1 MGDDGRQFQEF
12 RARRV
17 DGTSP
22 DGLEDAAA
30 QSRLTHDR
38 MSAEESRLFPEIC
51 KGDIK
56 RHKAF
61 LIIRN
66 NILRMWFDEPRIQ
79 LTLEKI
85 MEKLNQVEPQYATD
99 ERILAGK
106 IFLYLERYGY
116 INFGVFKRLTT
127 PLGSKKDKPRIIVI
141 GAGIAGIIAARQL
154 QYFGFETIILEGRS
168 RVGGRIATFRKNGF
182 IADLGAMVV
191 TGLGGNP
198 VSVLQAQTN
207 LDLVPVKHKCPMYE
221 CSQNVLAN
229 SFLKPFELINYRRRY
244 LRVPKAKDEVVE
256 REFNRLLEACSYVA
270 QTLDE
275 DVDEKKQPY
284 SLGDVLEQLIRAQEK
299 AVREKY
305 LQHLREISKMKESLR
320 TILTKMCDVR
330 TKCVNLH
337 KEYSDVLQV
346 PDNGNVLE
354 EFIIRDVA
362 KNLVVATEEYARFE
376 AQAGQ
381 LKEQIRLAEDNP
393 PPRLYLSVADR
404 RILDW
409 HMANLEFANAAP
421 LNCLSLKY
429 WDQDDEYEFTGC
441 HLTVRNG
448 YSILPLALCEN
459 QNIRLKRIVKKISY
473 NKTGIEVSVENGED
487 AKNEM
492 IETYRAEA
500 VLITVPLGVL
510 KENVIIFDPPLPEDK
525 QSAIDRVGFGNLN
538 KVVLC
543 FDKIFWDANHTLFAH
558 VNASTSSRG
567 ELFLFWCFT
576 KPPVLIA
583 LVAGDAAN
591 VVECATDDVIIG
603 RTLVVLRNIFGS
615 VTVPSPKESL
625 VTRWKSDPFARGSYS
640 YVAVGAT
647 GDDYDTL
654 ARPIQCPGDKIS
666 RVYFAGEHTNRNYPA
681 TVHGSLLSGL
691 REARRI
697 ADAFLG
703 SIYEISAP

>member
-1 MGDDGRQFQEF
+1 MGDDGRQHQEF

-17 DGTSP
+17 DGTIP

-38 MSAEESRLFPEIC
+38 MSAEETRLFPEVC

-66 NILRMWFDEPRIQ
+66 NALRMWFDEPRVQ
-79 LTLEKI
+79 LTFEKI

-116 INFGVFKRLTT
+116 INFGVFKRLTS
-127 PLGSKKDKPRIIVI
+127 PLGTKKDKPRIIVI

-168 RVGGRIATFRKNGF
+168 RVGGRIATFRKNNF
-182 IADLGAMVV
+182 VADLGAMVV

-198 VSVLQAQTN
+198 VSVLQTQTN

-221 CSQNVLAN
+221 CSQNV
-229 SFLKPFELINYRRRY
+229 
-244 LRVPKAKDEVVE
+244 VPKAKDEVVE
-256 REFNRLLEACSYVA
+256 REFNRLLEACSYLA
-270 QTLDE
+270 HTLDDE
-275 DVDEKKQPY
+275 VDGKKQYY

-305 LQHLREISKMKESLR
+305 VQHLREISKMKESLR
-320 TILTKMCDVR
+320 ALLTKMCDVR
-330 TKCVNLH
+330 TNCVRLN
-337 KEYSDVLQV
+337 KEYSEVLQV
-346 PDNGNVLE
+346 PDNANVLE

-362 KNLVVATEEYARFE
+362 KNLVVTTEEYARLE
-376 AQAGQ
+376 TRAAQ

-393 PPRLYLSVADR
+393 PPRLYLSVTDR

-421 LNCLSLKY
+421 LNCLSLKF

-448 YSILPLALCEN
+448 YSNLPVALCEN
-459 QNIRLKRIVKKISY
+459 QNIRLKRIVKKITY
-473 NKTGIEVSVENGED
+473 NKSAVEVSVENGED
-487 AKNEM
+487 SKNDM

-500 VLITVPLGVL
+500 VLVTVPLGVL

-525 QSAIDRVGFGNLN
+525 QSAIERVGFGNLN

-576 KPPVLIA
+576 KPPILIA

-615 VTVPSPKESL
+615 VAVPSPKESL

-640 YVAVGAT
+640 YVAVGAS

-654 ARPIQCPGDKIS
+654 ARPVEYPGDKIP

-681 TVHGSLLSGL
+681 TVHGALLSGL
-691 REARRI
+691 REARRV

>member
-1 MGDDGRQFQEF
+1 MGDDGRHHHEF

-17 DGTSP
+17 DGTNP

-38 MSAEESRLFPEIC
+38 MSAEESRLFPDIC

-66 NILRMWFDEPRIQ
+66 NILRMWFDEPRVQ
-79 LTLEKI
+79 LVLEKV
-85 MEKLNQVEPQYATD
+85 MEKLTQVEPQYATE
-99 ERILAGK
+99 ERVLAGK

-116 INFGVFKRLTT
+116 INFGVFKRITI
-127 PLGSKKDKPRIIVI
+127 PIGSKKEQPRVIII

-154 QYFGFETIILEGRS
+154 QYFGFDTIVLEGRS

-198 VSVLQAQTN
+198 VSVLQTQTN

-221 CSQNVLAN
+221 CSQNV
-229 SFLKPFELINYRRRY
+229 
-244 LRVPKAKDEVVE
+244 VPKAKDEVVE
-256 REFNRLLEACSYVA
+256 REFNRLLEACSYLA

-275 DVDEKKQPY
+275 DINGKKQPY

-305 LQHLREISKMKESLR
+305 LQHLREITKMKESLR
-320 TILTKMCDVR
+320 TILTSMCEIR
-330 TKCVNLH
+330 NKCVTLH

-354 EFIIRDVA
+354 EFVIRDVA
-362 KNLVVATEEYARFE
+362 KNLVITTEDYTRLET
-376 AQAGQ
+376 QAEQ
-381 LKEQIRLAEDNP
+381 LKEQIRVAEDNP

-409 HMANLEFANAAP
+409 HIANLEFANAAP

-441 HLTVRNG
+441 HLTIRNG

-459 QNIRLKRIVKKISY
+459 QNIKLKRSVKKITY
-473 NKTGIEVSVENGED
+473 NKTGVEVIVTNTED
-487 AKNEM
+487 PKNE
-492 IETYRAEA
+492 IPETYRAAA
-500 VLITVPLGVL
+500 VLVTVPLGVL
-510 KENVIIFDPPLPEDK
+510 KENIIQFDPPLLEEK
-525 QSAIDRVGFGNLN
+525 QSAIDRLGFGNLN

-543 FDKIFWDANHTLFAH
+543 FDKVFWDSNHTLFAH

-615 VTVPSPKESL
+615 AAVPSPKESL

-640 YVAVGAT
+640 YVAVGAS
-647 GDDYDTL
+647 GDDYDIL
-654 ARPIQCPGDKIS
+654 SRPVEYPGDRIP
-666 RVYFAGEHTNRNYPA
+666 RLYFAGEHTNRNYPA
-681 TVHGSLLSGL
+681 TVHGALLSGL

-703 SIYEISAP
+703 SIYEVSAP

>member
-1 MGDDGRQFQEF
+1 MGDDGRQHQEF

-17 DGTSP
+17 DGTIP

-38 MSAEESRLFPEIC
+38 MSAEETRLFPEVC

-66 NILRMWFDEPRIQ
+66 NALRMWFDEPRVQ
-79 LTLEKI
+79 LTFEKI

-116 INFGVFKRLTT
+116 INFGVFKRLTI
-127 PLGSKKDKPRIIVI
+127 PLGTKKDKPRIIVI

-168 RVGGRIATFRKNGF
+168 RVGGRIATFRKNNF
-182 IADLGAMVV
+182 VADLGAMVV

-198 VSVLQAQTN
+198 VSVLQTQTN

-221 CSQNVLAN
+221 CSQNV
-229 SFLKPFELINYRRRY
+229 
-244 LRVPKAKDEVVE
+244 VPKAKDEVVE
-256 REFNRLLEACSYVA
+256 REFNRLLEACSYLA
-270 QTLDE
+270 HTLDDE
-275 DVDEKKQPY
+275 VDGKKQYY

-305 LQHLREISKMKESLR
+305 VQHLREISKMKESLR
-320 TILTKMCDVR
+320 AILTKMCDVR
-330 TKCVNLH
+330 TNCVRLN
-337 KEYSDVLQV
+337 KEYSEVLQV
-346 PDNGNVLE
+346 PDNANVLE

-362 KNLVVATEEYARFE
+362 KNLVVTTEEYARLE
-376 AQAGQ
+376 TQAAQ

-393 PPRLYLSVADR
+393 PPRLYLSVTDR

-421 LNCLSLKY
+421 LNCLSLKF

-448 YSILPLALCEN
+448 YSNLPVALCEN
-459 QNIRLKRIVKKISY
+459 QNIRLKRIVKKITY
-473 NKTGIEVSVENGED
+473 NKSAVEVSVENGED
-487 AKNEM
+487 SKNDM

-500 VLITVPLGVL
+500 VLVTVPLGVL
-510 KENVIIFDPPLPEDK
+510 KENVIVFDPPLPEDK
-525 QSAIDRVGFGNLN
+525 QSAIERVGFGNLN

-576 KPPVLIA
+576 KPPILIA

-615 VTVPSPKESL
+615 VAVPSVS
-625 VTRWKSDPFARGSYS
+625 
-640 YVAVGAT
+640 
-647 GDDYDTL
+647 DDYDIL
-654 ARPIQCPGDKIS
+654 ARPVEYPGDKIP

-681 TVHGSLLSGL
+681 TVHGALLSGL
-691 REARRI
+691 REARRV